1 MAVKLPLNP
10 RFFLCP
16 ANGAEAMRDSRGGW
30 WLRAA
35 WMRAGRE
42 RKKLSSSLRSRSM
55 AGLCQV
61 ERSSIIFDEPS
72 LDIHSTFLNWLKSMP

>member
-1 MAVKLPLNP
+1 MAVKLPLSKEL
-10 RFFLCP
+10 FLCP
-16 ANGAEAMRDSRGGW
+16 VNRAEAMRNCGGW

-61 ERSSIIFDEPS
+61 ERSSIIFDELS
-72 LDIHSTFLNWLKSMP
+72 LDIHSAFLNWLKSMP